1 MLLLVI
7 GLVAVII
14 AVLVTVF
21 LVRRGRADDDE
32 PGGRQ
37 AVRDRLRGRDS
48 PPSTDRPGPR
58 AARGPRGRAARLW
71 RPGAWLG
78 AGRLRPVPR
87 LRAIAARLW
96 RGPGPRP

>member
-37 AVRDRLRGRDS
+37 AVRDRLRRRGL
-48 PPSTDRPGPR
+48 PPRPG
-58 AARGPRGRAARLW
+58 AAREAGRARRRAVRAPCRRAARLR
-71 RPGAWLG
+71 RPGAWLR

-87 LRAIAARLW
+87 LRAIAAR
-96 RGPGPRP
+96 